1 MSKLTAKQ
9 KKFVDEYLI
18 DLHATNAAIRAGYAP
33 NSAAVTGHR
42 LLANSHV
49 SAAIDQAKTER
60 SHRVK
65 TDADWVLQRL
75 VNEAEADLADIY
87 DGATGALKPVSE
99 WPEIWRQGL
108 VAGVETREERDDDGA
123 LIGIVQKVRLS
134 DRIRRLELIGKHV
147 RVNAFQEVVEHKGL
161 SGLADRIHRARKRAI
176 SNERN
181 SDG

>member
-9 KKFVDEYLI
+9 QKFVDEYLI

-42 LLANSHV
+42 LLANTDV
-49 SAAIDQAKTER
+49 ATAIDQAKTER

-75 VNEAEADLADIY
+75 VNEAEADLADLY
-87 DGATGALKPVSE
+87 NEETGALKPVSE

-123 LIGIVQKVRLS
+123 LVGFVQKVRLS

-161 SGLADRIHRARKRAI
+161 GALAERLARAKKRAT
-176 SNERN
+176 SSERKN
-181 SDG
+181 DG